1 MSHLMTA
8 DQFQKQMNISRATF
22 YNWKKAGMLNEIKI
36 HNDLYYYRPSE
47 IKTFTEEETKL
58 FLESRFELWNAQ
70 LKSAHTIYKH
80 YNKPTKDTTELINK
94 IESEAKYYSNLFKTT
109 IKGYNKRSLQIK
121 VKTGSIERKTRREK
135 SPFRNHVLKSRPET
149 FQKAIDLVSSYFQ
162 DSLGS
167 LNLAIDRAI
176 NYAKNNE
183 DYYEVAAVNIHTLRR
198 HIAKAAKQSGYR
210 TVHEYLNHFNT
221 FRKSLAYV
229 KGSFTDD
236 IEFGQV
242 FSMDDHKFD
251 IAGVQVWNEEKS
263 EFEKKQLYS
272 WFVVEMKTMYPLAW
286 SIKASPFT
294 SEDIIKLMMRCFRQH
309 GLPTVKF
316 ICDQGLGKSERIK
329 EFCNRLNLI
338 LEPQEPYCPTQK
350 AVNERL
356 FGIIKEECDVYNE
369 NFTGS
374 NHPVEGRHRDRTLS
388 PEETTELVNEAI
400 ERYENYL
407 TGFFLD
413 RPRKREI
420 KGIEHLYDNSGRVS
434 TRILYE
440 HYIKSFEPKKV
451 TDIQLRYAYMNYEV
465 VKNFDNFYLKFK
477 KEIYL
482 PDSSSELSIVLNDK
496 SYTYTVAYNPDDL
509 NKIDLY
515 SNQDIIDRI
524 TGDFISKGDY
534 VCTLESLANL
544 PAEEKKRRV
553 AVYNKH
559 INKKIKE
566 LAVNLRAKGAVEK
579 NLINTTVG
587 DTGMNSI
594 IKEQTKEIENVIK
607 NHLPMEQI
615 TDIVSN
621 EPKTSI
627 DTEDDEV
634 LDNTIASLNN
644 INLNE

>member
-1 MSHLMTA
+1 MSHLLTA
-8 DQFQKQMNISRATF
+8 EEFQRQENISRATF
-22 YNWKKAGMLNEIKI
+22 YNWRKAGGLKEIKI
-36 HNDLYYYRPSE
+36 HNECYYYKPSE
-47 IKTFTEEETKL
+47 IKTFTDEETQL
-58 FLESRFELWNAQ
+58 FLESRYELWNRR
-70 LKSAHTIYKH
+70 LNDAHTIYRH
-80 YNKPTKDTTELINK
+80 FGKPTKDTTEIITA
-94 IESEAKYYSNLFKTT
+94 IEKEVSFYSELFKTE
-109 IKGYNKRSLQIK
+109 IKGFNKRSLQMK
-121 VKTGSIERKTRREK
+121 VKTGQIERKARVEK
-135 SPFRNHVLKSRPET
+135 SQFRNHVLKSKPQT
-149 FQKAIDLVSSYFQ
+149 FDKALQLVSTYFQ
-162 DSLGS
+162 DALGS

-176 NYAKNNE
+176 HFAKSNE
-183 DYYEVAAVNIHTLRR
+183 EYYEVAAVNIHTLRR
-198 HIAKAAKQSGYR
+198 HIAKAAKQSGFR
-210 TVHEYLNHFNT
+210 TVHEYMNHYNT

-251 IAGVQVWNEEKS
+251 IAGVQVWNEELSK
-263 EFEKKQLYS
+263 FEQKQLYS

-294 SEDIIKLMMRCFRQH
+294 SEDIIKLMMRCFRHH

-338 LEPQEPYCPTQK
+338 LEPQEPYCATQK
-350 AVNERL
+350 AVIERL
-356 FGIIKEECDVYNE
+356 FEIIKEECDVYNE

-388 PEETTELVNEAI
+388 PEDTTELVNEAI
-400 ERYENYL
+400 QRYENYL
-407 TGFFLD
+407 SGFFLD

-420 KGIEHLYDNSGRVS
+420 KGIEHLNDNSGRVS
-434 TRILYE
+434 TRALYD
-440 HYIKSFEPKKV
+440 HFIQSFEPKKV
-451 TDIQLRYAYMNYEV
+451 SDVQLRYAYMKYDV
-465 VKNFDNFYLKFK
+465 VKNFDNFYMKFK

-482 PDSSSELSIVLNDK
+482 PDSNSDVSIVLNDK

-566 LAVNLRAKGAVEK
+566 LAVNLRAKGTLEK
-579 NLINTTVG
+579 NLVNTTIG
-587 DTGMNSI
+587 DTGMISI

-607 NHLPMEQI
+607 NHLPMDKI
-615 TDIVSN
+615 TDIV
-621 EPKTSI
+621 TSEQKQEF
-627 DTEDDEV
+627 DTEDSDA
-634 LDNTIASLNN
+634 LDNAITSLNN
-644 INLNE
+644 ININE